1 MKTGFNFDN
10 IENIAYLGPSGSYTE
25 MATDYFVDKYNLCVR
40 PVVQK
45 TIRQVAEFVDENPN
59 TLGVLPV
66 ENSIEGAVRETL
78 DNLIKLK
85 NPNIKILSEVIMPI
99 EHCLLARTTEFYSIT
114 GGIISHP
121 QALAQCQN
129 FIHTELPYRI
139 EIMETSS
146 TAEAARSLANYNLT
160 YAAIGSRKTA
170 DIYRLNILKEN
181 INDDKSNQTR
191 FILIGDCEAPFAKG
205 MQSSVAFSTEN
216 KPGALFDVLEVFRN
230 NNINLSYI
238 SSRPSKHKFGEYIF
252 IVSFDGHTSS
262 NQIFKTVDEIKNKT
276 TFFRFL
282 GSYYIDRAKN
292 CT

>member
-25 MATDYFVDKYNLCVR
+25 MAADYFADKYNLQGR
-40 PVVQK
+40 PVEQK
-45 TIRQVAEFVDENPN
+45 TIRQVAEFVDNNPN

-114 GGIISHP
+114 GGVISHP

-129 FIHTELPYRI
+129 FIHTEMPYRI
-139 EIMETSS
+139 ETIESSS

-160 YAAIGSRKTA
+160 YAAIGSKKTA
-170 DIYRLNILKEN
+170 SLYRLNILKEN
-181 INDDKSNQTR
+181 INDDKSNCTR
-191 FILIGDCEAPFAKG
+191 FILIGDNEVSFVKG
-205 MQSSVAFSTEN
+205 MQSSLAFSNEN
-216 KPGALFDVLEVFRN
+216 KPGALLDFLEIFRN

-238 SSRPSKHKFGEYIF
+238 SSRPSKNKFGEYIF
-252 IVSFDGHTSS
+252 IVNFDGHTST
-262 NQIFKTVDEIKNKT
+262 NQIIKTVEEMKQKT

-282 GSYYIDRAKN
+282 GSYFIDIVK
-292 CT
+292 

>member
-1 MKTGFNFDN
+1 MKSGLNFDN
-10 IENIAYLGPSGSYTE
+10 IENIAYLGPAGSYTE
-25 MATDYFVDKYNLCVR
+25 MAADYFADKYNLQGR
-40 PVVQK
+40 PVEQK
-45 TIRQVAEFVDENPN
+45 TIRQVAEFVDNTPN

-114 GGIISHP
+114 GGVISHP

-129 FIHTELPYRI
+129 FIHTEMPYRI
-139 EIMETSS
+139 ETIESSS

-160 YAAIGSRKTA
+160 YAAIGSKKTA
-170 DIYRLNILKEN
+170 SLYRLNILREN
-181 INDDKSNQTR
+181 INDDKSNCTR
-191 FILIGDCEAPFAKG
+191 FILIGDCESTFVKG
-205 MQSSVAFSTEN
+205 MQSSLAFSTEN
-216 KPGALFDVLEVFRN
+216 KPGALLDVLEIFRN

-252 IVSFDGHTSS
+252 IVNFDGHTST
-262 NQIFKTVDEIKNKT
+262 NQILKTVDEMKQKT

-282 GSYYIDRAKN
+282 GSYHIDKVK
-292 CT
+292 

>member
-1 MKTGFNFDN
+1 MKSSFKFDN
-10 IENIAYLGPSGSYTE
+10 IENIVYLGPSGSYTE
-25 MATDYFVDKYNLCVR
+25 MAADYFVDKYKIQGR
-40 PVVQK
+40 PIEQK
-45 TIRQVAEFVDENPN
+45 TIRQVAEFVDETPN

-85 NPNIKILSEVIMPI
+85 NPNIRILSEVIMPI

-129 FIHTELPYRI
+129 FIHTEMPYRI
-139 EIMETSS
+139 ETIETSS
-146 TAEAARSLANYNLT
+146 TAEAARSLVNYNLT

-170 DIYRLNILKEN
+170 DIYRLNILREN
-181 INDDKSNQTR
+181 INDDKSNCTR
-191 FILIGDCEAPFAKG
+191 FILIGDCEADFVKG
-205 MQSSVAFSTEN
+205 MQSSLAFSTEN
-216 KPGALFDVLEVFRN
+216 KPGALLDVLEIFRN

-238 SSRPSKHKFGEYIF
+238 SSRPSKNKFGEYIF
-252 IVSFDGHTSS
+252 IVNFDGHTST
-262 NQIFKTVDEIKNKT
+262 NQILKTVEEMKKKT

-282 GSYYIDRAKN
+282 GSYYIN
-292 CT
+292 IV

>member
-25 MATDYFVDKYNLCVR
+25 MAADYFADKYKLQGR
-40 PVVQK
+40 PVDLK
-45 TIRQVAEFVDENPN
+45 TIRQVAEFVDDTPN
-59 TLGVLPV
+59 ALGVLPV

-129 FIHTELPYRI
+129 FLHTEMPYRI
-139 EIMETSS
+139 ETIEASS

-160 YAAIGSRKTA
+160 YAAIGSKKTA
-170 DIYRLNILKEN
+170 SLYRLNILREN
-181 INDDKSNQTR
+181 INDDKSNCTR
-191 FILIGDCEAPFAKG
+191 FVLIGDCEAPFVKG
-205 MQSSVAFSTEN
+205 MQSSLAFSTEN
-216 KPGALFDVLEVFRN
+216 KPGALLDVLEIFRN

-238 SSRPSKHKFGEYIF
+238 SSRPSKNKFGEYIF
-252 IVSFDGHTSS
+252 IVNFDGHTSS
-262 NQIFKTVDEIKNKT
+262 NQILKTVEEMKKKT

-282 GSYYIDRAKN
+282 GSYYIDIVEN
-292 CT
+292 V